1 MGEIM
6 KSNREEKTSTLNQG
20 RPPHS
25 EASPQQRLL
34 LPTIQASGR
43 RSPPPG
49 KSFPET
55 GSPGPPA
62 RERFPFRPVH
72 TARSLTTRPIHP
84 LSASPLGSARS
95 RPGREATKRTL
106 DGEDRF
112 DTMKREGEG
121 GL

>member
-62 RERFPFRPVH
+62 RERFPFRLVH
-72 TARSLTTRPIHP
+72 TARIPRFLDVVRCY
-84 LSASPLGSARS
+84 
-95 RPGREATKRTL
+95 RTL
-106 DGEDRF
+106 SNEIQTHWLIRVFLSLPAGINEAVSDPMGPSRG
-112 DTMKREGEG
+112 T
-121 GL
+121 

>member
-72 TARSLTTRPIHP
+72 TARIPRF
-84 LSASPLGSARS
+84 LGVVRCY
-95 RPGREATKRTL
+95 RTL
-106 DGEDRF
+106 SNEIQTHWLIRSPPF
-112 DTMKREGEG
+112 PS
-121 GL
+121 

>member
-72 TARSLTTRPIHP
+72 TARIPRFVV
-84 LSASPLGSARS
+84 RCY
-95 RPGREATKRTL
+95 RTL
-106 DGEDRF
+106 SNEIQNHWLICIPPFQLGAVS
-112 DTMKREGEG
+112 
-121 GL
+121 

>member
-43 RSPPPG
+43 RSPPPRVAPRLLL
-49 KSFPET
+49 KYNIR
-55 GSPGPPA
+55 A
-62 RERFPFRPVH
+62 VR
-72 TARSLTTRPIHP
+72 A
-84 LSASPLGSARS
+84 LGSAWS
-95 RPGREATKRTL
+95 DLAGL
-106 DGEDRF
+106 DEVV
-112 DTMKREGEG
+112 EG
-121 GL
+121 